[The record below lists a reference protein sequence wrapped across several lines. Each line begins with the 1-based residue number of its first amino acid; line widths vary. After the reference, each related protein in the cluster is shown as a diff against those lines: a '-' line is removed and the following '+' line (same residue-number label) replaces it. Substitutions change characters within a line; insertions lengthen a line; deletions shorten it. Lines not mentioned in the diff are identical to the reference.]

1 MGQPSPEAVQN
12 LTRDLLSRST
22 SRPDASAAA
31 GDAGYAWL
39 LSSRRG
45 SRAALRSQP
54 PPFGRSPG
62 AWRCLRLH
70 PHSGLCVEGRQEAF
84 KLLPSLH
91 DGPWSW
97 VELAGSFPSRAPL
110 LTPPHPPHTC
120 LCHLLTCQVTLG
132 AHSLSLAGKGRKEQW
147 PRCCHSLFHR
157 GQARVVSAVDAGR
170 VQCGCALGACGF
182 PSFPLAQ

>member
-54 PPFGRSPG
+54 PPFG
-62 AWRCLRLH
+62 
-70 PHSGLCVEGRQEAF
+70 HSQIGR
-84 KLLPSLH
+84 
-91 DGPWSW
+91 
-97 VELAGSFPSRAPL
+97 
-110 LTPPHPPHTC
+110 
-120 LCHLLTCQVTLG
+120 
-132 AHSLSLAGKGRKEQW
+132 AH
-147 PRCCHSLFHR
+147 
-157 GQARVVSAVDAGR
+157 V
-170 VQCGCALGACGF
+170 
-182 PSFPLAQ
+182 

>member
-70 PHSGLCVEGRQEAF
+70 S
-84 KLLPSLH
+84 LP
-91 DGPWSW
+91 
-97 VELAGSFPSRAPL
+97 FPS
-110 LTPPHPPHTC
+110 HP
-120 LCHLLTCQVTLG
+120 V
-132 AHSLSLAGKGRKEQW
+132 
-147 PRCCHSLFHR
+147 R
-157 GQARVVSAVDAGR
+157 GQDLDSTM
-170 VQCGCALGACGF
+170 GF
-182 PSFPLAQ
+182 LEQ

>member
-70 PHSGLCVEGRQEAF
+70 SLPFLTVCRLLLSQTQERMESQVMPECGLAQPFKASGVCRPHCAAYSGASC
-84 KLLPSLH
+84 
-91 DGPWSW
+91 
-97 VELAGSFPSRAPL
+97 GSSTVAL
-110 LTPPHPPHTC
+110 
-120 LCHLLTCQVTLG
+120 
-132 AHSLSLAGKGRKEQW
+132 E
-147 PRCCHSLFHR
+147 R
-157 GQARVVSAVDAGR
+157 GQERSGDPA
-170 VQCGCALGACGF
+170 
-182 PSFPLAQ
+182 

>member
-70 PHSGLCVEGRQEAF
+70 S
-84 KLLPSLH
+84 LP
-91 DGPWSW
+91 
-97 VELAGSFPSRAPL
+97 FPSSASPR
-110 LTPPHPPHTC
+110 
-120 LCHLLTCQVTLG
+120 TL
-132 AHSLSLAGKGRKEQW
+132 R
-147 PRCCHSLFHR
+147 
-157 GQARVVSAVDAGR
+157 
-170 VQCGCALGACGF
+170 
-182 PSFPLAQ
+182 